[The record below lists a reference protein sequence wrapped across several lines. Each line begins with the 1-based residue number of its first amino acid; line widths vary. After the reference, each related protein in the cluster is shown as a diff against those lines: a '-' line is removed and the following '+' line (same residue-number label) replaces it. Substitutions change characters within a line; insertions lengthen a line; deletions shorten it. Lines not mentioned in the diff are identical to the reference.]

1 MVYQNYGCRVTSSS
15 REVYFSKRR
24 VSMMR
29 CIAVISALVCLLS
42 SCVFGG
48 KAGSGAGSSSPAS
61 LEPHAIDAPMPEIP
75 EGLGAYY
82 RQGVTWK
89 DCSGDGLRCGAYT
102 VPLDYSNPSESVI
115 RIAAVKRPA
124 DGERIGTLLVNPG
137 GPGGSGQDLA
147 RVAKGYFPR
156 PILEHFDIVGFD
168 PRGVNDS
175 SPIDCLEDNELSKL
189 VEASYP
195 DTPEGRK
202 ASRADAETF
211 AAGCEKKSGNL
222 LSFVGTEN
230 AARDMDVI
238 RHVEGD
244 PKLYYVGFS
253 YGTELG
259 AEYAELFPKNVGRM
273 VLDGAMASTRT
284 NFEQAK
290 EQLVGFEQALNTYLD
305 DCIAHTKNCPFSG
318 TLDEARATVSGF
330 FEKALR
336 EPLKTSKPDEPLT
349 ESGLLYGIIT
359 PLYTSDY
366 KTLTKAF
373 NDLINKNDASL
384 FQTLFDNY
392 LDRSDGVFANNSF
405 EANVAITCADYPAE
419 GTEDDWIQQA
429 KELSEAAP
437 VFGPVFGYDDTMCSR
452 WPYQPDHRVGNFKA
466 SGSDLIVVVGTKGDP
481 ATPYSWAE
489 DLSSSL
495 ENATLITWEG
505 EGHTAYGR
513 STDCVSDPI
522 NAYLLNGSA
531 PEKNLICPAQ

>member
-1 MVYQNYGCRVTSSS
+1 MMCRDCGRSAVSSFCEVSSS
-15 REVYFSKRR
+15 EKR
-24 VSMMR
+24 VSLMR
-29 CIAVISALVCLLS
+29 LIAIVAALACALS
-42 SCVFGG
+42 SCAFGG
-48 KAGSGAGSSSPAS
+48 QAGSGAGSSSPAS

-82 RQGVTWK
+82 RQGVTWEN
-89 DCSGDGLRCGAYT
+89 CSDDGLVCGAYT
-102 VPLDYSNPSESVI
+102 VPLDYSNPSGKI
-115 RIAAVKRPA
+115 IHIAAMKRPA

-147 RVAKGYFPR
+147 RAASAYFPR
-156 PILEHFDIVGFD
+156 PILEHFDILGFD

-175 SPIDCLEDNELSKL
+175 SPIDCVDDSKLSEL

-195 DTPEGRK
+195 DTPEGRE
-202 ASRADAETF
+202 ASFADAEAF
-211 AAGCEKKSGNL
+211 AAGCEKESGDL
-222 LSFVGTEN
+222 LPFVGTEN
-230 AARDMDVI
+230 VARDMDVI

-284 NFEQAK
+284 NFEQSK
-290 EQLVGFEQALNTYLD
+290 EQLVGFEKALNTYLE
-305 DCIAHTKNCPFSG
+305 DCIANTKNCPFSG
-318 TLDEARATVSGF
+318 TLDEARATVRGLF
-330 FEKALR
+330 DKALR
-336 EPLKTSKPDEPLT
+336 ESLKTSKADEPLT

-359 PLYTSDY
+359 PLYSSDY

-373 NDLINKNDASL
+373 NDLINENDASL
-384 FQTLFDNY
+384 FQTLFDSY
-392 LDRSDGVFANNSF
+392 LDRSDGVFANNAF
-405 EANVAITCADYPAE
+405 EANIAITCADYPAE
-419 GTEDDWIQQA
+419 GTEDDWIRQA
-429 KELSEAAP
+429 EELSEAAP
-437 VFGPVFGYDDTMCSR
+437 VLGPVFGYDDAMCSR
-452 WPYQPDHRVGNFKA
+452 WPYQAERRVGNFKA
-466 SGSDLIVVVGTKGDP
+466 TGSDLIVVVGTKGDP
-481 ATPYSWAE
+481 ATPYAWAQ

-505 EGHTAYGR
+505 EGHTAYAR

-531 PEKNLICPAQ
+531 PEKNLICPAE